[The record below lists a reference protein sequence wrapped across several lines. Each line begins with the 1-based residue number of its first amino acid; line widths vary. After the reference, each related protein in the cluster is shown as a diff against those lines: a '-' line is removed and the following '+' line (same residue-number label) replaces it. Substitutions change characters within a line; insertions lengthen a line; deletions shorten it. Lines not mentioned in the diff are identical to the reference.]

1 MISHVLHCTRIRCAR
16 LSDWLRRRT
25 VPRIILQYF
34 LYVFA
39 LIVCTTPALAKVQAA
54 PGQWVDDRFLV
65 YDTRDVKGLFIG
77 RCFIDENDHILE
89 SIPSVAE
96 AVDFPI
102 HSKYRYVSLS
112 SNWHSGALYAVARGE
127 NERTKEGV
135 EFRRHT
141 FAKWEDGKWHFLGD
155 YKNTRDIK
163 ASVDA
168 IPCDDDRFIVISNT
182 DLTGNNGPDRS
193 LFHRMSIHPNKDKK
207 EIRLDASIAFR
218 AGLDELQQHLHNPTV
233 SYLPTASLVAMTDQY
248 AVLVNRKTGLFW
260 IFSLEKA
267 TLTNSGMVF
276 KKMTLDMVLKG
287 GFAEAILWV
296 NPEKDGT
303 VLISAQ
309 EEAAFMTETG
319 DAIKELNEML
329 QNRSINKLTDK
340 EIDEQLETRTTELAR
355 RNPFMVW
362 YRLYPENGKVEKLG
376 GAPMGGVDIRDGN
389 KTNFW
394 RPLPDGSVRMGMQ
407 EFKTPPEAKPKSDP
421 DENREGEPQSE
432 EIGEGESDTED
443 IDAGQ

>member
-1 MISHVLHCTRIRCAR
+1 M
-16 LSDWLRRRT
+16 
-25 VPRIILQYF
+25 
-34 LYVFA
+34 
-39 LIVCTTPALAKVQAA
+39 
-54 PGQWVDDRFLV
+54 
-65 YDTRDVKGLFIG
+65 
-77 RCFIDENDHILE
+77 DENDHILE

-96 AVDFPI
+96 AVDFPV

-112 SNWHSGALYAVARGE
+112 SEWHNGALYAVARGE

-141 FAKWEDGKWHFLGD
+141 FAKWEDSKWHFLGD
-155 YKNTRDIK
+155 YKNTGDIT
-163 ASVDA
+163 ASVGA

-182 DLTGNNGPDRS
+182 DLTGNKGPDRS
-193 LFHRMSIHPNKDKK
+193 LFHRMSIHPNKDKG

-233 SYLPTASLVAMTDQY
+233 SYLPTVSLVAMTDQY

-267 TLTNSGMVF
+267 TLTNSGMIF

-329 QNRSINKLTDK
+329 QNRSVNTLTNI
-340 EIDEQLETRTTELAR
+340 EIDKQLETRTTELAR

-407 EFKTPPEAKPKSDP
+407 EFKALPKAKPKSDL
-421 DENREGEPQSE
+421 DENSEGEPQSE
-432 EIGEGESDTED
+432 EHSEDESDTED
-443 IDAGQ
+443 IDLLGNDS